1 MIPLPPLLQLDLVP
15 KHLLYRNLEDIP
27 VSFMFLL
34 LIRAMK
40 TPQGKLQQVESH
52 AQDISILCSP
62 TLPSVDFIELNEHRE
77 LLRKEK
83 QVTKRQIL

>member
-1 MIPLPPLLQLDLVP
+1 
-15 KHLLYRNLEDIP
+15 
-27 VSFMFLL
+27 
-34 LIRAMK
+34 MK
-40 TPQGKLQQVESH
+40 TMQDKLQQVESYM
-52 AQDISILCSP
+52 QDISILCSP